1 MTRSVYLLAF
11 IASATVVSAEA
22 DAMTWTLTT
31 EQACAALGTQ
41 FCFHA
46 QYTKESSGDD
56 VTTWYQYQTE
66 AVCKTAPDSCYVG
79 LDGTGEVL
87 KNSPPEERIFCL
99 TESTAST
106 YFQSSLRTNVQQ
118 SPSASILKCF
128 LPEGKTSLDDYVN
141 TAAVG
146 QTKAAC
152 EAAGSSCIW
161 TYKEDK
167 SPATD
172 DHNCDANTNSW
183 MAVYTANNIPAPYKA
198 YYQWVHD
205 YLEVCKP
212 RTDDECTADARCRLM
227 RSGNAWKCHTS
238 WPYLI
243 GLMADA
249 CPTEAEFGAKLHNT
263 TVHGAKVATGIVSP
277 AGDVS
282 RGALLFA
289 ALAALLAL
297 VM

>member
-1 MTRSVYLLAF
+1 M
-11 IASATVVSAEA
+11 
-22 DAMTWTLTT
+22 
-31 EQACAALGTQ
+31 
-41 FCFHA
+41 
-46 QYTKESSGDD
+46 
-56 VTTWYQYQTE
+56 
-66 AVCKTAPDSCYVG
+66 
-79 LDGTGEVL
+79 
-87 KNSPPEERIFCL
+87 
-99 TESTAST
+99 
-106 YFQSSLRTNVQQ
+106 
-118 SPSASILKCF
+118 LKCF
-128 LPEGKTSLDDYVN
+128 LPEGKTSVDDYVN

-172 DHNCDANTNSW
+172 DHKCDANTNSW

-198 YYQWVHD
+198 YYQWAHD
-205 YLEVCKP
+205 NLEVCGP
-212 RTDDECTADARCRLM
+212 RTDDECTADAKCRLY
-227 RSGNAWKCHTS
+227 RSGNAWKCYTS

-243 GLMADA
+243 GLIADA

-263 TVHGAKVATGIVSP
+263 TVHGAKAVAGVSP